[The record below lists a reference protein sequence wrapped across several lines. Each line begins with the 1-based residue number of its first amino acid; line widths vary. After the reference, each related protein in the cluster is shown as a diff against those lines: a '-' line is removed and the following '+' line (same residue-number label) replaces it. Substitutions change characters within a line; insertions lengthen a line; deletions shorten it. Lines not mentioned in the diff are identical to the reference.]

1 MVHLVIKGS
10 EYSLGFDDGDEEE
23 DCKHIFLNADVIRY
37 GLRLDLLNPK
47 NLIKQFVNTIKD
59 NQVVLYE
66 VPQQNE
72 VNFLM
77 KVQALLKRAK
87 VGSFIQEKV
96 SKIAETNLSKVYKY
110 NDSVIKHPQVG
121 DEAQRTSI
129 LAQAIYES

>member
-96 SKIAETNLSKVYKY
+96 SKIAETNLSKVYNY